1 MCEKFSD
8 QTTTPSGKKRRGRPP
23 RKRSEV
29 ELHNVLTSLLE
40 ELGPAEG
47 KYSRTKTKGMMNL
60 MKDWKT
66 EEEEE
71 EEEEEEGEEEEEEE
85 AGEEEETNDSGV

>member
-1 MCEKFSD
+1 M
-8 QTTTPSGKKRRGRPP
+8 
-23 RKRSEV
+23 
-29 ELHNVLTSLLE
+29 LTSLLE

-71 EEEEEEGEEEEEEE
+71 EEEAFYQRPISPGLVLSMSLSIYRFIVENNCVYRCL
-85 AGEEEETNDSGV
+85 ALNC

>member
-1 MCEKFSD
+1 M
-8 QTTTPSGKKRRGRPP
+8 
-23 RKRSEV
+23 
-29 ELHNVLTSLLE
+29 LTSLLE